1 MRINLPNQIT
11 IGRLVLTVIFF
22 VLLGRYDQAAPRA
35 ALLDVCFVIF
45 LVAALTDW
53 LDGYL
58 ARKQNQVTSL
68 GRILDPFVDKVLICG
83 VFVFFCSAT
92 FVDADN
98 TNVTGVAPWMVVL
111 ILGRELLVTGLRG
124 FTESRGQAYG
134 ALAFGKL
141 KMVLQS
147 VTAGAI
153 LVLVAHPDGV
163 LGQPAVLTVKT
174 WLIWAT
180 VVVTALSMIQYLV
193 RSKDILTEAARA

>member
-11 IGRLVLTVIFF
+11 IARLVLAVIFF
-22 VLLGRYDQAAPRA
+22 VLLGQYDQAAPRA

-68 GRILDPFVDKVLICG
+68 GRMLDPFVDKVLICG

-92 FVDADN
+92 FVGIDC

-111 ILGRELLVTGLRG
+111 IVGRELLVTGLRG

-147 VTAGAI
+147 TTASVI
-153 LVLVAHPDGV
+153 LLLVAHPDGV
-163 LGQPAVLTVKT
+163 LGHPAVLTVKT
-174 WLIWAT
+174 GLIWAT
-180 VVVTALSMIQYLV
+180 VIVTALSMFQYLL
-193 RSKDILTEAARA
+193 RSKDILTEAARV

>member
-11 IGRLVLTVIFF
+11 FARLVLAVIFF
-22 VLLGRYDQAAPRA
+22 GLLGRYDQAAPRA
-35 ALLDVCFVIF
+35 ALLDVCLVIF

-68 GRILDPFVDKVLICG
+68 GRMLDPFVDKVLICG

-98 TNVTGVAPWMVVL
+98 TNVTGVAPGMVVL
-111 ILGRELLVTGLRG
+111 IVGRELLVTGLRG

-147 VTAGAI
+147 VTAGTI
-153 LVLVAHPDGV
+153 LLLAAHPDGA
-163 LGQPAVLTVKT
+163 LGQPVALAGKT
-174 WLIWAT
+174 GLIWAT
-180 VVVTALSMIQYLV
+180 VLVTALSMIQYLL